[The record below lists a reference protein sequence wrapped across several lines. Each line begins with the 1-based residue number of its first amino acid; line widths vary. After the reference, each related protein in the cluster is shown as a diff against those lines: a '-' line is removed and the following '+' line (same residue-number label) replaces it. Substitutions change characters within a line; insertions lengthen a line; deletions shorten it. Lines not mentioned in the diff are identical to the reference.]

1 MSNSRR
7 SEPREA
13 RELPRG
19 NAPMAPGA
27 WHPSATAPRPNCGCG
42 DRATALV
49 FDKRGDYWTC
59 GRSKCAPVY
68 VGRSER

>member
-1 MSNSRR
+1 MSDTRR
-7 SEPREA
+7 HAPREA

-19 NAPMAPGA
+19 NAPLAPGE
-27 WHPSATAPRPNCGCG
+27 WRPSATMPRPNCGCG

-49 FDKRGDYWTC
+49 FDRRGSFWTC

-68 VGRSER
+68 TRRMR

>member
-1 MSNSRR
+1 MSNTRR
-7 SEPREA
+7 HVPREA

-19 NAPMAPGA
+19 NAPVNVGI
-27 WHPSATAPRPNCGCG
+27 WWPSPTAPRPNCGCG
-42 DRATALV
+42 DRAIALV

-68 VGRSER
+68 AEGGR